1 MVQGPWVTL
10 GLDLFGDINAVNG
23 TKVGWE
29 ITDEIVVW
37 NIAWDMEATTY
48 DNNCILY
55 IFVYIYMYD
64 LGIGWE
70 IIKYNGDR
78 TVLKI
83 FMG

>member
-1 MVQGPWVTL
+1 L

-29 ITDEIVVW
+29 ITDEIFVW

-55 IFVYIYMYD
+55 IFVYIYKYIYICMTWG
-64 LGIGWE
+64 LGGRSS
-70 IIKYNGDR
+70 N
-78 TVLKI
+78 T
-83 FMG
+83 MGIEPF